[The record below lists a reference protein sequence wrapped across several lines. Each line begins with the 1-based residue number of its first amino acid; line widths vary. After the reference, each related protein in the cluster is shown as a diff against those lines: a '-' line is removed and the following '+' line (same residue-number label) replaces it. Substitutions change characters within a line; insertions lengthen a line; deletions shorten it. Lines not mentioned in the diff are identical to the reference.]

1 MTTIYYSKRETHNLG
16 NYESVSVE
24 ISIEDEPEGDESKTE
39 CYERLKLWVTEKLNS
54 HFPKRQ
60 VTNGTP
66 KAVPIP
72 YELPKTAANQESDV
86 FIDLKR
92 KISSL
97 IQIDR
102 ANQDNIKKLLI
113 SFGVNKVSDLSIDA
127 AEQVSLAID
136 NGKY

>member
-16 NYESVSVE
+16 NYESVSIE

-39 CYERLKLWVTEKLNS
+39 CYDRLKFWVNEKLRAQ
-54 HFPKRQ
+54 FPAK
-60 VTNGTP
+60 
-66 KAVPIP
+66 KS
-72 YELPKTAANQESDV
+72 AANQNTRPISGHPVSQNEIL
-86 FIDLKR
+86 FNELKQ
-92 KISSL
+92 KISKL
-97 IQIDR
+97 VQMDR
-102 ANQDNIKKLLI
+102 ANQDSIKKLLM